1 MRTKLGG
8 VGGRFDVTRSTN
20 PDSDASH
27 GDNQL
32 TISPID
38 AVIGPEPQSM
48 AARKDRIRYEYVET
62 PDGGRVNIT
71 TGDRHIL
78 RNHSG
83 ILVQPLHRDWMTR
96 GSPGPR

>member
-1 MRTKLGG
+1 
-8 VGGRFDVTRSTN
+8 
-20 PDSDASH
+20 
-27 GDNQL
+27 
-32 TISPID
+32 
-38 AVIGPEPQSM
+38 M

-71 TGDRHIL
+71 TGDRHVL

-96 GSPGPR
+96 GSTGPR

>member
-1 MRTKLGG
+1 MRATETTTDDLAD
-8 VGGRFDVTRSTN
+8 RC
-20 PDSDASH
+20 
-27 GDNQL
+27 GDRPG
-32 TISPID
+32 T
-38 AVIGPEPQSM
+38 AVM

-71 TGDRHIL
+71 TGDRHVL

-96 GSPGPR
+96 GSTGPR